1 MPRHTSI
8 RGKQKRNKCSKEGLE
23 KTRYF
28 QKILAR
34 LHEV

>member
-1 MPRHTSI
+1 MHRHIGS
-8 RGKQKRNKCSKEGLE
+8 RGKQGRNKYYKGKLE

-34 LHEV
+34 LHED